1 MYRKSNNPL
10 FLSKSLNLYLKT
22 FLAIDNIIDINQDD
36 IILYN
41 KIAYDLQIYIFIK
54 YILKIVRSTNNK
66 IIYIRLILNNKVYN
80 KNKIYEMNV

>member
-36 IILYN
+36 IILCN

>member
-1 MYRKSNNPL
+1 MYRKSHNPL

-22 FLAIDNIIDINQDD
+22 FLAIDNIIDINQD

>member
-1 MYRKSNNPL
+1 MYRKSHNPL